1 MKSPLRNKTVA
12 AVAVTILAVSCSID
26 GHHGN
31 GDDNFF
37 SAFATFPGAEWQYA
51 APQDFVVDTLRDSV
65 CPSGTLLLTLRH
77 TDAYEYSNIWLEV
90 VYDMDDTT
98 AVADTVNIILADN
111 FGHWRGRGAG
121 ASFQVTDTLR
131 RRMPLR
137 RHQHIGLRHIMRTDT
152 LDDIEQAGITYLPDV

>member
-1 MKSPLRNKTVA
+1 MTIPLRNKTTAVV
-12 AVAVTILAVSCSID
+12 AVALMSVSCSIG

-31 GDDNFF
+31 GDDNFY
-37 SAFATFPGAEWQYA
+37 SAFTTFPGAEWQYA

-77 TDAYEYSNIWLEV
+77 TEAYEYSNIWLEIT
-90 VYDMDDTT
+90 YDADDST
-98 AVADTVNIILADN
+98 AVADTVNIILADS
-111 FGHWRGRGAG
+111 FGHWRGRGSG

-137 RHQHIGLRHIMRTDT
+137 RQQRIALRHIMRVDT
-152 LDDIEQAGITYLPDV
+152 LQNIEQAGITYLPDM